1 MNLLKLITAGW
12 WNNLIIKEYIKLSKA
27 LSKKPLIK
35 LPKKTILLN
44 GLKTSMVNYIGDDY
58 DLDREERASM
68 FLSNDWRFDVKSNTT
83 EKSFNYSF
91 VRMESKLKG

>member
-1 MNLLKLITAGW
+1 MNLLKLIKGW
-12 WNNLIIKEYIKLSKA
+12 WKLSKD
-27 LSKKPLIK
+27 LSIETIK